1 MKRKERQRIEQERQD
16 IRDAKFREMNER
28 SMQIREGELKLKI
41 DALRVEE
48 EQNIRRT
55 EMDLKIAKL
64 YTSQNK

>member
-48 EQNIRRT
+48 EQNIRRV

-64 YTSQNK
+64 YTNQNK